1 MSKKAGETKRRTG
14 KNKKKETRKKYGHM
28 TTKHI
33 RVKKQEFDN
42 RKQIKNNSSPKNL
55 NKKTHND
62 NKLYSKIMK
71 KTKHSHQRTTKQ
83 I

>member
-1 MSKKAGETKRRTG
+1 
-14 KNKKKETRKKYGHM
+14 M

-33 RVKKQEFDN
+33 RVKKYEFDN
-42 RKQIKNNSSPKNL
+42 RKKIKNNSSPTNSNKNKQYD
-55 NKKTHND
+55 NK

-71 KTKHSHQRTTKQ
+71 KTKHCHQRTTKQ